1 MGTPVWGLLFVFIMN
16 KYQYLLVDLSL
27 LLSRN
32 VFACSRG
39 KEVGEYTSGDVVKMT
54 IQTLNKI
61 ARDYGITADK
71 IILLA
76 DTWDPD
82 LGGYYRTWL
91 LGGNYKDSRS
101 WMTPEKLQ
109 ELSENSNIT
118 QKELEK
124 AKRELY
130 QNQVKQ
136 DAKRILREEAF
147 KIGLPC
153 FGVSG
158 LEYDDLCYIISSLL
172 YSSGVSK
179 KSVIVT
185 KDSDCMFCTS
195 PAVDYF
201 RLPVGGSSPEIHTYT
216 DIYTTQVPQSLRDMG
231 LSLYSYKSMWDS
243 LDGGHNDMRK
253 TRKPRTNLEDVIT
266 KIMSG
271 DYSGVKDK
279 ELFLKQY
286 ETFQLEKYPMI
297 GQAVSEISKKLPI
310 IGHLGSVSEFHDFCD
325 TFGISDMSDS
335 YYTSF
340 ITRFSQKLFTE

>member
-1 MGTPVWGLLFVFIMN
+1 MN

-39 KEVGEYTSGDVVKMT
+39 KDIGEYTAGDVIKMT

-61 ARDYGITADK
+61 ARDYGITSDK

-76 DTWDPD
+76 DTWDLE

-91 LGGNYKDSRS
+91 LGGNYKDSRT
-101 WMTPEKLQ
+101 WMTQEKYD
-109 ELSENSNIT
+109 ELSQKPDIT
-118 QKELEK
+118 QEELEK

-136 DAKRILREEAF
+136 ESKRILREETT

-158 LEYDDLCYIISSLL
+158 LEYDDLCYIISSML
-172 YSSGVSK
+172 YSSGTQR
-179 KSVIVT
+179 KSVMVT
-185 KDSDCMFCTS
+185 KDSDCMYYTS

-201 RLPVGGSSPEIHTYT
+201 RLPVGGSKPEILTYQE
-216 DIYTTQVPQSLRDMG
+216 IYTTKVPQSLRDKG
-231 LSLYSYKSMWDS
+231 LSLYEYKSMWDS
-243 LDGGHNDMRK
+243 LDGGHNDLRK
-253 TRKPRTNLEDVIT
+253 TRLPRTKLEDVIL

-271 DYSGVKDK
+271 DYSGVKDVD
-279 ELFLKQY
+279 LFLHQY
-286 ETFQLEKYPMI
+286 ETFNLGKYPMI
-297 GQAVSEISKKLPI
+297 NQAMEEITKKLHT
-310 IGHLGSVSEFHDFCD
+310 IGHLGDLSEFHTFCD
-325 TFGISDMSDS
+325 SHGISGISDS